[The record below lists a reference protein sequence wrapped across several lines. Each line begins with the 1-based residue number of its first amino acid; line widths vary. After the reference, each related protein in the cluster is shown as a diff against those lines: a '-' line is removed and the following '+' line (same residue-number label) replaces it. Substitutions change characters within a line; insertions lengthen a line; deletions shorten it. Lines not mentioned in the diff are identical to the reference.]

1 VAFGSPSLK
10 GMGVKGV
17 DENLKNF
24 IQKVEFENQ
33 IPSGLLQAIAK
44 VESGYHP
51 YAVNV
56 AGRPVIAKNII
67 QATAVIEEAL
77 SSGIQNIDIGL
88 MQINYRWH
96 GEKFQSYTEM
106 LNPKTNI
113 KYAGALLAGLYRQ
126 HGSWH
131 KAIRYYHSANSVH
144 HRKYSRKITIE
155 WLKYV

>member
-1 VAFGSPSLK
+1 LVLELK
-10 GMGVKGV
+10 QAN
-17 DENLKNF
+17 DNLKNF
-24 IQKVEFENQ
+24 IQKVELENQ

-44 VESGYHP
+44 VESGYHA

-56 AGRPVIAKNII
+56 AGKPVIARNII
-67 QATAVIEEAL
+67 QATTVIEEAL
-77 SSGIQNIDIGL
+77 ASGIQNIDIGV